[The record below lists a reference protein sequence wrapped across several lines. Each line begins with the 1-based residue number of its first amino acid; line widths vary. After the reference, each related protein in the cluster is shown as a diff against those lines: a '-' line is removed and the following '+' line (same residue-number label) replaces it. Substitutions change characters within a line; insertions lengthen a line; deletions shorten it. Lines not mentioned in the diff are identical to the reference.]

1 MSKYAFGLTK
11 VEMGAIESDGGMS
24 LALEPVGDTVSESM
38 QLTSDDPTITD
49 FKIEESDSPVKSIS
63 TPGKVTLAW
72 SCYNVDGYTMSKFF
86 GGTYTPY
93 KSIATFGSIT
103 AGTSYTNGTYKNVAL
118 SGGTGQQAR
127 ATIVVTSGGVS
138 SVTLT
143 HGGYGYTVADTMT
156 AAAADIGGTGSGFSV
171 PVATLTNGSG
181 TYNTWSAPDAFPS
194 LELSV
199 KLTTPDGTTHSFARM
214 GIAPKVGV
222 SFSKTKLGQVDIT
235 ATILQPT
242 KSGEKRWSTKYS
254 AG

>member
-1 MSKYAFGLTK
+1 MAKYAFGLTK

-38 QLTSDDPTITD
+38 QLTSDDPAVTD
-49 FKIEESDSPVKSIS
+49 FTIEESDSPVKSIS
-63 TPGKVTLAW
+63 TPGKVSLAW

-93 KSIATFGSIT
+93 KSIATFGAPTGGS
-103 AGTSYTNGTYKNVAL
+103 AYTNGTYKNVAL
-118 SGGTGQQAR
+118 TGGTGQQAR
-127 ATIVVTSGGVS
+127 ATIVVASGAVS

-143 HGGYGYTVADTMT
+143 HGGYGYTVSDAMS
-156 AAAADIGGTGSGFSV
+156 AAAADIGGTGSGFTV
-171 PVATLTNGSG
+171 AVATLTNGSG

-199 KLTTPDGTTHSFARM
+199 KLTSPDGTTHSFARM
-214 GIAPKVGV
+214 SIAPKVGV
-222 SFSKTKLGQVDIT
+222 SFSKTKLGQVDIVG
-235 ATILQPT
+235 TILQPT
-242 KSGEKRWSTKYS
+242 KSGEKRWFVKYA